1 MIPHRF
7 TSIFELETA
16 SGQDSLMTVVGTV
29 LLDNIGLNHKQEL
42 CVQKKSSLIAEK
54 TIIEIVKVPVNTFV

>member
-1 MIPHRF
+1 
-7 TSIFELETA
+7 
-16 SGQDSLMTVVGTV
+16 MTVVGTV

-54 TIIEIVKVPVNTFV
+54 TIIEIVKVPLKTFV